1 MEMGA
6 HGQPRST
13 YKKDGRVAMAY
24 YAWNHRASYE
34 HMSACIIVRGG
45 KELTGS
51 INSYRR
57 QHPKK
62 ITTTNDKNKSTTWP
76 IIAQGWWPYR
86 SDRR

>member
-45 KELTGS
+45 KSLLVPLIAIVANT
-51 INSYRR
+51 
-57 QHPKK
+57 QKK
-62 ITTTNDKNKSTTWP
+62 
-76 IIAQGWWPYR
+76 
-86 SDRR
+86 